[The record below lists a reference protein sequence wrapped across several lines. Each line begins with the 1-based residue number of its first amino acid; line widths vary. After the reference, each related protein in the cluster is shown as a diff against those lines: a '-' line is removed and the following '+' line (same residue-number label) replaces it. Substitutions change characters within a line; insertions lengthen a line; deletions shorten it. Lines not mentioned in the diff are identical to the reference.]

1 MDVRRLYKS
10 DTDKMI
16 CGVCGG
22 IGEFLNV
29 DPTLVRLL
37 WAILT
42 FTGPGL
48 IAYIIA
54 AIIIPGPSGLKKRP
68 EDIWGPGQSHAVRSL
83 FFSAAAGDISGTGLL
98 PWPAPRSEKD
108 MCQAFPEEYGSGRL
122 LYKPPVSGNTFLRKR
137 KRGEPEAMGK
147 KKQEPVDPNNLKPED
162 VLKFEIAA
170 ELGLADKVVAGGWRC
185 LTAKESG
192 RIGGLITRKK
202 REMAG
207 QKGENQTLKDEKKDP
222 II

>member
-54 AIIIPGPSGLKKRP
+54 AIIIPGRP
-68 EDIWGPGQSHAVRSL
+68 VPV
-83 FFSAAAGDISGTGLL
+83 FFSGRRERFRGRAFSMACAA
-98 PWPAPRSEKD
+98 
-108 MCQAFPEEYGSGRL
+108 F
-122 LYKPPVSGNTFLRKR
+122 
-137 KRGEPEAMGK
+137 
-147 KKQEPVDPNNLKPED
+147 
-162 VLKFEIAA
+162 
-170 ELGLADKVVAGGWRC
+170 
-185 LTAKESG
+185 
-192 RIGGLITRKK
+192 
-202 REMAG
+202 
-207 QKGENQTLKDEKKDP
+207 
-222 II
+222 